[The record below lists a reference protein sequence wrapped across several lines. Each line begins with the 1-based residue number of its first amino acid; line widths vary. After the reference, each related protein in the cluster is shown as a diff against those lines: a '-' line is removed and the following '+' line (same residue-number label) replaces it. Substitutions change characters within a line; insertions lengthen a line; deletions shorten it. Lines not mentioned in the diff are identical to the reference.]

1 MEETTMFRIA
11 RAKGA
16 TIGATIMGGFGAAW
30 IALGLT
36 SVGLSGRLALAM
48 TIPVFVLVA
57 SAGTL
62 LRRRL
67 PRVQESETPER
78 KQAMRDFS
86 AVNVV
91 QWLAIFGTIT
101 LLRNLH
107 LESWTVP
114 AVVLIVGAHFL
125 PLSQIFRSRVH
136 AWTGGILMALAV
148 LAVAL
153 PVSMRDTVECFGT
166 GVVLWG
172 SVAYSL
178 WLAQRTARDAGAAA
192 GTTLTACSTNAALPR

>member
-1 MEETTMFRIA
+1 
-11 RAKGA
+11 
-16 TIGATIMGGFGAAW
+16 MGGFGAAW

-36 SVGLSGRLALAM
+36 SVGLPGRLALAM

-78 KQAMRDFS
+78 QQAMRAFS

-114 AVVLIVGAHFL
+114 AIVLIVGAHFL
-125 PLSQIFRSRVH
+125 PLSQIFRSPAH
-136 AWTGGILMALAV
+136 ARTGAMLMGLAV

-153 PVSMRDTVECFGT
+153 PVSIRDTIECFGT
-166 GVVLWG
+166 GAVLWG
-172 SVAYSL
+172 GAACSL
-178 WLAQRTARDAGAAA
+178 RLSWRTARDPGARL
-192 GTTLTACSTNAALPR
+192 GTTLVAAPR